1 MTANN
6 PRPRRVRQSAPSEL
20 RRSLRV
26 FSEKERLSVRPQL
39 LRVIALLPALVLA
52 ACATTVPACKQ
63 AGRWLS
69 PATMG
74 AVADPV
80 AGEAAKPVVL
90 LGEIH
95 DRAEDHRWQLAVIR
109 RLYAAHS
116 NLVLGFEMFPRSDQK
131 VLDSWVAG
139 RLTEAD
145 FLAQSDWK
153 TVWGFPP
160 ELYLP
165 ILRFARD
172 HRVKML
178 ALNVSHR
185 LVHLAGTG
193 GWAAVPLADR
203 EGVADPAP
211 PGEDYRNSL
220 ADVMSGH
227 GGPKMSAATLAR
239 FVDAQTVWDSAMAQ
253 AIAAQHLAAPEAP
266 VVAIMGLGHLENR
279 WGVPHQLASLGLP
292 DAGVLLPTHDEC
304 SPPGAGYAD
313 ALFTD

>member
-1 MTANN
+1 
-6 PRPRRVRQSAPSEL
+6 
-20 RRSLRV
+20 
-26 FSEKERLSVRPQL
+26 
-39 LRVIALLPALVLA
+39 
-52 ACATTVPACKQ
+52 
-63 AGRWLS
+63 
-69 PATMG
+69 MG
-74 AVADPV
+74 AAADPV
-80 AGEAAKPVVL
+80 PAEAARPVVL

-95 DRAEDHRWQLAVIR
+95 DREEDHRWQLATIR
-109 RLYAAHS
+109 RLYAVHPT
-116 NLVLGFEMFPRSDQK
+116 LVLGFEMFPRSDQP
-131 VLDSWVAG
+131 VLDAWVAG
-139 RLTEAD
+139 RLTEAE

-165 ILRFARD
+165 IFRFARE

-178 ALNVSHR
+178 ALNVSQR
-185 LVHLAGTG
+185 LVHLAGSL
-193 GWAAVPLADR
+193 GWAGVAPRDR

-211 PGEDYRNSL
+211 PSDDYRASL

-227 GGPKMSAATLAR
+227 GGPKLSAASLAR

-253 AIAAQHLAAPEAP
+253 AIAAQHARAPDRP
-266 VVAIMGLGHLENR
+266 VVAVMGLGHLENR
-279 WGVPHQLASLGLP
+279 WGVPHQLAALGLP